1 MQKLFRQIL
10 IEILWLTLSLGL
22 TILLISFLLGWSF
35 PSETIDIHLHD
46 TMFVISRWHI
56 LTLLFF
62 LVTFIVYFIKESR
75 KSFRQDLPNCLLIA
89 IGLTLVIL
97 LTSLIQAFSQFSIGS
112 WTLNPS
118 LSALDQESEMS
129 HDAVTKFIKNFLT
142 IMQIAII
149 VILLFVAYRW
159 GQKKERS

>member
-22 TILLISFLLGWSF
+22 TILLILFLLGWSF
-35 PSETIDIHLHD
+35 PPETIDIHLHD

-62 LVTFIVYFIKESR
+62 LITFIVYFIKESR
-75 KSFRQDLPNCLLIA
+75 KSFRQALPNCLLIA